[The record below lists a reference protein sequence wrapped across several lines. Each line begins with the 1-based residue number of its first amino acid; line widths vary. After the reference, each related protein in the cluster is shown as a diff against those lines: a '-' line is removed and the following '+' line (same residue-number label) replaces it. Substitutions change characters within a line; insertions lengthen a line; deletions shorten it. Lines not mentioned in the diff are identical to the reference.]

1 MAHNRDSLPG
11 DDLYE
16 QSLLAELEAVEPSTL
31 AGASAVPSPVAGE
44 GVAEVLAQMD
54 LGQNPLRDIRSETPS
69 NIFKGLIHKATRKRS
84 KSLDSNAVRSTEPI
98 VESRRDHPMQLG
110 ARPKIRQSRQVATAA
125 QVLRKDSDGGKKS
138 LARIDPLALDNSE
151 RERLILAISKMPN
164 GSPVSYTHL
173 TLPTTPYV

>member
-54 LGQNPLRDIRSETPS
+54 LCLLYTSPSPRDS
-69 NIFKGLIHKATRKRS
+69 
-84 KSLDSNAVRSTEPI
+84 
-98 VESRRDHPMQLG
+98 
-110 ARPKIRQSRQVATAA
+110 
-125 QVLRKDSDGGKKS
+125 
-138 LARIDPLALDNSE
+138 
-151 RERLILAISKMPN
+151 
-164 GSPVSYTHL
+164 
-173 TLPTTPYV
+173 